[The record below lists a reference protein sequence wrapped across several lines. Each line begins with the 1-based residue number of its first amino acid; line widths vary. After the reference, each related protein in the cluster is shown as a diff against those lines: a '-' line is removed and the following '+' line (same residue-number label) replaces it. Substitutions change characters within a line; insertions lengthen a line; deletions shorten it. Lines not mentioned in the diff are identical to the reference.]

1 MGHSVAHVG
10 GSATPGASPDPP
22 AVQESAPIRGFQ
34 LPKSLSIA
42 CNAVGSIVQQILPRQ
57 EADAGEARGIHPY

>member
-1 MGHSVAHVG
+1 MAHVG
-10 GSATPGASPDPP
+10 GSATPGANPSPGPP
-22 AVQESAPIRGFQ
+22 AVHEAAPIRGFK

-57 EADAGEARGIHPY
+57 EADAGEAREIHPY